1 MKGKIKYFGTDGI
14 RQKADAFTP
23 GFIQA
28 ITLGIVRYLGN
39 ARETADGMERPVK
52 VLLGGDTRESTEWI
66 LRYFE
71 EALETVGIDHGNVG
85 VLPTPAIN
93 YAFYQMGYDLAID
106 VTASHNPASDNG
118 IKIFERGDSIGGLEA
133 VMPGGV
139 GFKGTGTTTSGKDLS
154 SCIKKYPYGVKLSQ
168 AGVQAIENALEN
180 ETGFDV
186 GSVEYAE
193 DLHQQA
199 KDIYLDHLKE

>member
-1 MKGKIKYFGTDGI
+1 M
-14 RQKADAFTP
+14 
-23 GFIQA
+23 
-28 ITLGIVRYLGN
+28 RYLGN

-66 LRYFE
+66 LRNFE

-106 VTASHNPASDNG
+106 VTASHNPATDNG

-139 GFKGTGTTTSGKDLS
+139 GFKGTGTTSSGQDLS
-154 SCIKKYPYGVKLSQ
+154 HEIKKYPFGVKRSQ
-168 AGVQAIENALEN
+168 AGVNAIENALEN

-186 GSVEYAE
+186 GVVEFAE
-193 DLHQQA
+193 DLHADA
-199 KDIYLDHLKE
+199 KSRYLDHLKVLRLFLIAKSQIFLT